1 MLNESLLPGYLS
13 MGKRHHTNYT
23 DSTRYYDW
31 LDRSK
36 EDMLSAKILRETS
49 ECYNNAA
56 FHCQQTIEKALKA
69 YILLKS
75 DILVD
80 GHNLSWLCK
89 RAMKYDQKFAEWL
102 QESAS
107 LNKCYIET
115 RYPADLPLVLTSDE
129 VSGYYKMASDMYD
142 FILSEVDSVLSRGF
156 LHPEQRR
163 K

>member
-1 MLNESLLPGYLS
+1 
-13 MGKRHHTNYT
+13 MGKRYHTNYT

-31 LDRSK
+31 LDRAR
-36 EDMLSAKILRETS
+36 EDMMSARLLRES
-49 ECYNNAA
+49 PDCHNNAA

-89 RAMKYDQKFAEWL
+89 RAMKYDKKFAGWL
-102 QESAS
+102 EESAS

-115 RYPADLPLVLTSDE
+115 RYPSDLPLELSFDE
-129 VSGYYKMASDMYD
+129 VTGYFEMASDMYE
-142 FILSEVDSVLSRGF
+142 FILGEVDLILKRGF
-156 LHPEQRR
+156 LHPEQRG

>member
-1 MLNESLLPGYLS
+1 

-31 LDRSK
+31 LGRAR
-36 EDMLSAKILRETS
+36 EDITSARLLRGNHD
-49 ECYNNAA
+49 CRNNTA

-75 DILVD
+75 DMLVD

-89 RAMKYDQKFAEWL
+89 RAMRYDKRFAEWL
-102 QESAS
+102 DESAT

-115 RYPADLPLVLTSDE
+115 RYPADLPLELTFDE
-129 VSGYYKMASDMYD
+129 VTGYYEMASDMYD
-142 FILSEVDSVLSRGF
+142 FILSEVDSVLKNGSV
-156 LHPEQRR
+156 HPEQRG

>member
-1 MLNESLLPGYLS
+1 

-31 LDRSK
+31 LGRAR
-36 EDMLSAKILRETS
+36 EDIASAKLLRENAR
-49 ECYNNAA
+49 CHNNAA

-80 GHNLSWLCK
+80 GHNLTWLCK
-89 RAMKYDQKFAEWL
+89 RAMKYDRKFSEWL
-102 QESAS
+102 GESAS

-115 RYPADLPLVLTSDE
+115 RYPSDLPLELTFDE
-129 VSGYYKMASDMYD
+129 VTVYCKMASDMYE
-142 FILSEVDSVLSRGF
+142 FILGEVDYILERGS
-156 LHPEQRR
+156 LHPEQRG

>member
-1 MLNESLLPGYLS
+1 
-13 MGKRHHTNYT
+13 MGKRFHSNYT
-23 DSTRYYDW
+23 DSKRYYDW
-31 LDRSK
+31 LDRAK
-36 EDMLSAKILRETS
+36 EDIISAKLLRES
-49 ECYNNAA
+49 PDCHSSAA
-56 FHCQQTIEKALKA
+56 FHSQQTIEKALKA

-89 RAMKYDQKFAEWL
+89 RAMKYDKKFAEWL
-102 QESAS
+102 EESAS

-115 RYPADLPLVLTSDE
+115 RYPADLPLELSFDE
-129 VSGYYKMASDMYD
+129 VTNYVNMASDMYE
-142 FILSEVDSVLSRGF
+142 FILGEVDSVLERGF